1 MLAICCD
8 LSSLTYKIVLCPMNV
23 LSLSLK
29 FCLVCLKH
37 QIVNMGVLMRT
48 NILKVILRE
57 VKFTRIFIQVSYNL
71 GEI

>member
-1 MLAICCD
+1 
-8 LSSLTYKIVLCPMNV
+8 MNV

-48 NILKVILRE
+48 NILKVILGE
-57 VKFTRIFIQVSYNL
+57 VKFTRIFIQVSYKL
-71 GEI
+71 GQI